1 MTEVIKENV
10 KEKVRELRR
19 EGKRQGEH
27 FIVRRGILFMY
38 DIPKSKMQKA
48 SELHWE
54 GVPVEEV
61 ARIIEV
67 DEESLK
73 RWYAL

>member
-1 MTEVIKENV
+1 MTEVIKEEV
-10 KEKVRELRR
+10 KEKVRKLKR

-27 FIVRRGILFMY
+27 FIVRRGILYMY

-48 SELHWE
+48 NELSWE

-61 ARIIEV
+61 ARILEV
-67 DEESLK
+67 DVEALK
-73 RWYAL
+73 RWYER